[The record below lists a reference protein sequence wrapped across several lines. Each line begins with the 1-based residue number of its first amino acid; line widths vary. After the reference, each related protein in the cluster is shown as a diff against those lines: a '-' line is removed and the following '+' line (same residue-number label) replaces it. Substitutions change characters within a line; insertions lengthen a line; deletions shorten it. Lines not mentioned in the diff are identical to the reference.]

1 MQQPLRSRP
10 PSRSQSRAHSPALS
24 VKSRRSM
31 ISARNIHRN
40 SYTRDLTD
48 DEDSELEDFDN
59 DFIRAQRARRD
70 STTQKSNVSRRSRKN
85 STQSSFDLDDETNDS
100 EQFIRGGDHRSSIKS
115 NRDRKGNSSARSVQN
130 FKTTSMKDFEV
141 LRKPETKIVPKNIR
155 SDSPESLQSEF
166 EEETH
171 IVTPKK
177 KEPELVVQSKVDQV
191 EKDVEVDAKKE
202 EEEEED
208 NAIVED
214 ERGPPPPAPDHEW
227 QCEHCTFVNE
237 ANSKICT
244 ICCKT
249 PTQAPPK
256 LQSIINGTSKK
267 TIVEKISKMAV
278 SPSEDDSTDDV
289 GKKKG
294 RNRKISFFLG
304 TKTK

>member
-1 MQQPLRSRP
+1 MQPPLRSRP

-31 ISARNIHRN
+31 ISARNVHRN

-48 DEDSELEDFDN
+48 DEDSELEDFDT
-59 DFIRAQRARRD
+59 DFLRAQRARRD
-70 STTQKSNVSRRSRKN
+70 SNTQKSNVSRRSRKN
-85 STQSSFDLDDETNDS
+85 STQSSFDDETNDS
-100 EQFIRGGDHRSSIKS
+100 EQFVRGADNRSSIKS
-115 NRDRKGNSSARSVQN
+115 NRDRRGNSSARSVQN
-130 FKTTSMKDFEV
+130 FKTTSMKDFDIV
-141 LRKPETKIVPKNIR
+141 RKPEVKVVPKNIR

-166 EEETH
+166 EEETQV
-171 IVTPKK
+171 IAPK
-177 KEPELVVQSKVDQV
+177 KEPEVIVQPKVVK
-191 EKDVEVDAKKE
+191 EVEV

-208 NAIVED
+208 EEKAIVED

-256 LQSIINGTSKK
+256 LPSTLNGTAKK
-267 TIVEKISKMAV
+267 SIVEKIGKMVV
-278 SPSEDDSTDDV
+278 SPSEDDSTDDI

>member
-1 MQQPLRSRP
+1 MQPPLRSRP

-31 ISARNIHRN
+31 ISARNLHRN

-59 DFIRAQRARRD
+59 DFIRSQRARRD

-85 STQSSFDLDDETNDS
+85 STQSSFDDETNDS
-100 EQFIRGGDHRSSIKS
+100 EQVFARGTDNRSSIKS
-115 NRDRKGNSSARSVQN
+115 NRDRRGNSSARSVQN
-130 FKTTSMKDFEV
+130 FKTTSMKDFEI
-141 LRKPETKIVPKNIR
+141 LRKPEVKIVPKNIR
-155 SDSPESLQSEF
+155 SASPESLQSEY

-171 IVTPKK
+171 VVTPKK
-177 KEPELVVQSKVDQV
+177 EPEVV
-191 EKDVEVDAKKE
+191 EKEVEVEGEEVE
-202 EEEEED
+202 EEEEEEGR
-208 NAIVED
+208 IVED

-237 ANSKICT
+237 PNSKIC
-244 ICCKT
+244 IVCCKT

-256 LQSIINGTSKK
+256 LPPTINGTAKK
-267 TIVEKISKMAV
+267 SIVEKISKMVV
-278 SPSEDDSTDDV
+278 SPSEDDSTDDI

>member
-1 MQQPLRSRP
+1 
-10 PSRSQSRAHSPALS
+10 
-24 VKSRRSM
+24 M

-59 DFIRAQRARRD
+59 DFLRAQRARRD
-70 STTQKSNVSRRSRKN
+70 SATQKSNVSRRSRKN
-85 STQSSFDLDDETNDS
+85 STQSSFDDETNDS
-100 EQFIRGGDHRSSIKS
+100 EQFVRGADNRSSIKS
-115 NRDRKGNSSARSVQN
+115 NRDRRGNSGARSVQN
-130 FKTTSMKDFEV
+130 FKTTSMKDFEIS
-141 LRKPETKIVPKNIR
+141 RKPEVKVVPKNIR

-166 EEETH
+166 EEESH
-171 IVTPKK
+171 VITPK
-177 KEPELVVQSKVDQV
+177 KEPEVIVQPKVVKVV
-191 EKDVEVDAKKE
+191 ETEVEVE
-202 EEEEED
+202 EEEEEEK
-208 NAIVED
+208 AIVED

-256 LQSIINGTSKK
+256 LPSTINGTAKK
-267 TIVEKISKMAV
+267 SIVEKIGKMVV
-278 SPSEDDSTDDV
+278 SPSEDDSTDDI

>member
-31 ISARNIHRN
+31 ISARNLHRN

-48 DEDSELEDFDN
+48 DEDSEVEDFDN
-59 DFIRAQRARRD
+59 DFLRSQRARRD

-85 STQSSFDLDDETNDS
+85 STQSSFDDETNDS
-100 EQFIRGGDHRSSIKS
+100 EQVFVRGADNRSSIKS
-115 NRDRKGNSSARSVQN
+115 NRDRRANSSARSVQN
-130 FKTTSMKDFEV
+130 FKTTSMKDFEI
-141 LRKPETKIVPKNIR
+141 LRKPEVKIVPKNIR
-155 SDSPESLQSEF
+155 SDSPESLQSEY

-171 IVTPKK
+171 VVTPKK
-177 KEPELVVQSKVDQV
+177 EPEVIVQPKVVAK
-191 EKDVEVDAKKE
+191 EVEVEVE
-202 EEEEED
+202 EDEEED
-208 NAIVED
+208 GAIVED

-237 ANSKICT
+237 PNSKIC
-244 ICCKT
+244 IVCCKT

-256 LQSIINGTSKK
+256 LALTINGTAKK
-267 TIVEKISKMAV
+267 SIVEKISKMVV
-278 SPSEDDSTDDV
+278 SPSEDDSTDDI